1 MGGLGIYPCVCVC
14 GPYRQVHP
22 IQLVRDMVS
31 EYLRSAMARAEAA
44 GGVPD
49 QSLDAL
55 LGGRQQTNT
64 MTQHVGLTGPH
75 GRQAGGEG
83 RATGL

>member
-1 MGGLGIYPCVCVC
+1 MTDGRTLYVCWCAC
-14 GPYRQVHP
+14 GVQVHP

-31 EYLRSAMARAEAA
+31 EYLRAAMARAEAA

-49 QSLDAL
+49 HSLDAL
-55 LGGRQQTNT
+55 LGGSSSSRQQV
-64 MTQHVGLTGPH
+64 VGLN
-75 GRQAGGEG
+75 GRHG